1 MNIERLDHLVLT
13 VRDLNATC
21 TFYTQVLGMT
31 LVTHAPDST
40 TSPQEHRQ
48 ALVFGSQHITLHLHD
63 QSHPLRAL
71 QPVPGS
77 ANLCLI
83 TSVPVPRL
91 MQRLHH
97 YGVRVIEGPLKR
109 PGALGMLLSIYC
121 RDPDGNLLELANDLS
136 DPPVE
141 RRHEPPSED
150 DPTGPAE

>member
-13 VRDLNATC
+13 VRDLNAIC

-31 LVTHAPDST
+31 LMTASPDHQT
-40 TSPQEHRQ
+40 
-48 ALVFGSQHITLHLHD
+48 LVFGSQHITLHPHD
-63 QSHPLRAL
+63 RAHPLRAL

-83 TSVPVPRL
+83 TSVPIPQL
-91 MQRLHH
+91 MQRLNH

-109 PGALGMLLSIYC
+109 PGARGMLLSIYC

-136 DPPVE
+136 DSLAE
-141 RRHEPPSED
+141 RRRHRPAAD
-150 DPTGPAE
+150 DPTGPAS